1 VARKGDGWLSRG
13 MGGYVGGRMA
23 NLVVRPLATGA
34 LWVRIQKSLQDH
46 KTGDICAR
54 EW

>member
-34 LWVRIQKSLQDH
+34 LWVRIQNPSKII
-46 KTGDICAR
+46 KWAT
-54 EW
+54 

>member
-23 NLVVRPLATGA
+23 NLVVRPLASMHSGFEFRNPSKIIKWAT
-34 LWVRIQKSLQDH
+34 
-46 KTGDICAR
+46 
-54 EW
+54 